1 MLPNTIAV
9 SSTLPRVKNKT
20 YNENDENVSYSKP
33 VGFQKDRKSW
43 PLAQVMECVDLET
56 VSRISSLESEKE
68 TSAVNPITSSHN
80 NCVTLLQTDNLQ
92 PECINELCSDDQ
104 PSNVLKIVLPLVS
117 ENVPLNGHSIA
128 IDHDQFLQE
137 ESSVVSSNNH
147 VQYFPEQCEDVPVY
161 VNKYINNRNHSL
173 PEDNELNRFSSTF
186 EDIKTLLK
194 EGLVDGLDEMPPDF
208 QPPQPPL
215 LYRVSSLPN
224 LLSHDSTKT
233 HHSCSYLT
241 MCATKHELFMNKLC
255 KNIVA
260 KHDMSVQVSTELFK
274 HQNQKIY
281 VDTSC
286 QTEDIF
292 VNCQVNNE
300 VLTQEIYQNDCLKNS
315 NVLKNELKI
324 NMNDKDEIKNNTE
337 EENYT
342 SIDYTNLNV
351 NKKHE
356 HDTTMENDLT
366 GIGYTNIN
374 VYNKELQTND
384 EENDCTDIGYTNVN
398 VFNKELQTNDEK
410 KDCTNIDYTNVNVIN
425 SEYEIKTNEE
435 EDCASFGYSDV
446 NTFNTTNEINANGE
460 DCTSIGYININGFNK
475 DNIITNNEDNFTN
488 VGYTKVTTFNQAC
501 PSKPSDIDYTNM
513 NVVENGNDISVNEK
527 DNLKI
532 GYTSINMFGKGL
544 EGINGEDCVDNGY
557 TNFSLYDKG
566 LDIASNDDCENYA
579 NANVLEEFVNEQ
591 ISLNNTDGDFDS
603 FLFGPLPPSPIEEI
617 VSELPILNGVETKRE
632 NSAPVPFIFNVHKN
646 EPSTSIIKSRSI
658 DAEFSHNFQQH
669 QKIGTRSV
677 QSERRTYPSE
687 VPVSDGYPKPLMLK
701 SSIHPSTIEKLS
713 DISSSLPD
721 TPLLG
726 RCDFP
731 RQYSATGTK
740 TMSQMSNSMSIN
752 MRGAGHGSSIGLG
765 QAMAGAELLH
775 LNGPG
780 RGWYPRQRQFRPVS
794 VEQLDKLASKSPV
807 GHSQWDSR
815 EGHKPVT
822 LPPNLTP
829 KFFHRSPREALRR
842 VTSLLIRK
850 GNTNKSNK
858 SKTVFS
864 SSVIGPHGD
873 ISEEC
878 VTSQSKRGFFKS
890 LWRK

>member
-1 MLPNTIAV
+1 MLPTTIAV

-20 YNENDENVSYSKP
+20 YNENNENISYSKS
-33 VGFQKDRKSW
+33 VDFQKDRKSW
-43 PLAQVMECVDLET
+43 PLAQVMECIDLET
-56 VSRISSLESEKE
+56 VSCISPLESENE
-68 TSAVNPITSSHN
+68 TCAVDPVTSSRN
-80 NCVTLLQTDNLQ
+80 GCVTVLQTDNLQ
-92 PECINELCSDDQ
+92 SECINKLCLDGQ
-104 PSNVLKIVLPLVS
+104 PGNVLKIILPLVS
-117 ENVPLNGHSIA
+117 ENVPLNGHPVAVEHS
-128 IDHDQFLQE
+128 QFFQE
-137 ESSVVSSNNH
+137 QGHIVSSNNH
-147 VQYFPEQCEDVPVY
+147 VQYFPKQCVDTPVY
-161 VNKYINNRNHSL
+161 VNKYVNNRNHSL

-208 QPPQPPL
+208 QPPHPPL

-224 LLSHDSTKT
+224 LLSHDSTKS

-241 MCATKHELFMNKLC
+241 MCATKHELFMNKLS

-260 KHDMSVQVSTELFK
+260 KHDMSIQVSTELFK
-274 HQNQKIY
+274 NQNQKIY

-292 VNCQVNNE
+292 VNCQVNNK
-300 VLTQEIYQNDCLKNS
+300 VLSQEIYQNDS
-315 NVLKNELKI
+315 HKI
-324 NMNDKDEIKNNTE
+324 NNDFKEELEINTNNDDKIKSNIEGNFTG
-337 EENYT
+337 
-342 SIDYTNLNV
+342 IDYSNINV
-351 NKKHE
+351 FNKKLE
-356 HDTTMENDLT
+356 HDTTVEKELS
-366 GIGYTNIN
+366 GIGYTNIT
-374 VYNKELQTND
+374 VFNKELQTNA
-384 EENDCTDIGYTNVN
+384 ENDCTDIGYTN
-398 VFNKELQTNDEK
+398 
-410 KDCTNIDYTNVNVIN
+410 INVIN
-425 SEYEIKTNEE
+425 PEYIIKTNEE
-435 EDCASFGYSDV
+435 EDCASFDYSDV
-446 NTFNTTNEINANGE
+446 NTFNEANKVNANGK
-460 DCTSIGYININGFNK
+460 DCASIGYININVFNK
-475 DNIITNNEDNFTN
+475 DNTKTNNEDGFTN
-488 VGYTKVTTFNQAC
+488 ISYTKIATFNKAC
-501 PSKPSDIDYTNM
+501 EIKPNENCVDIDYTNM
-513 NVVENGNDISVNEK
+513 DVVDNGNKVNVNEK
-527 DNLKI
+527 DDLKI
-532 GYTSINMFGKGL
+532 GYTSIKMFDKGL
-544 EGINGEDCVDNGY
+544 EDKSNGEDCVDIGY

-566 LDIASNDDCENYA
+566 LDIDSNDDCENYA
-579 NANVLEEFVNEQ
+579 NANILEEFVNEQ
-591 ISLNNTDGDFDS
+591 ISLNNIDGDFDS

-617 VSELPILNGVETKRE
+617 VSELPILSGVETKRE
-632 NSAPVPFIFNVHKN
+632 NSAPVPFIFDVHKN

-658 DAEFSHNFQQH
+658 DAEFSHNFHQH

-687 VPVSDGYPKPLMLK
+687 VPVSDGYPKPLRLK
-701 SSIHPSTIEKLS
+701 TSVHPSTIEKLS

-740 TMSQMSNSMSIN
+740 TMTQMSNSMSIN

>member
-68 TSAVNPITSSHN
+68 TSSINPITSSHN
-80 NCVTLLQTDNLQ
+80 NCVTVLQTDNLQ

-117 ENVPLNGHSIA
+117 ESVPLNGHSIA

-137 ESSVVSSNNH
+137 KSSVVSSNNH

-292 VNCQVNNE
+292 VNCQVKNE

-315 NVLKNELKI
+315 NVFKNQLQ
-324 NMNDKDEIKNNTE
+324 MNTIDKDEIKSKME

-351 NKKHE
+351 NKNHE
-356 HDTTMENDLT
+356 HDTTEENNLT

-384 EENDCTDIGYTNVN
+384 EEKDSTD
-398 VFNKELQTNDEK
+398 
-410 KDCTNIDYTNVNVIN
+410 IDYTNVNVIN

-488 VGYTKVTTFNQAC
+488 VSYTKITTFNQAC

-513 NVVENGNDISVNEK
+513 NVVENGNEISVNDE

-566 LDIASNDDCENYA
+566 LDIDSNDDGENYA
-579 NANVLEEFVNEQ
+579 NANILEEFVNEQ

-687 VPVSDGYPKPLMLK
+687 VPVSDGYPKPSMLK

>member
-1 MLPNTIAV
+1 
-9 SSTLPRVKNKT
+9 
-20 YNENDENVSYSKP
+20 
-33 VGFQKDRKSW
+33 
-43 PLAQVMECVDLET
+43 LAQVMECVDLET
-56 VSRISSLESEKE
+56 VTHISSLESEKE
-68 TSAVNPITSSHN
+68 TSAINPITSSHN
-80 NCVTLLQTDNLQ
+80 NCVTVLQTNNLQ
-92 PECINELCSDDQ
+92 PACINELCSDDQ

-117 ENVPLNGHSIA
+117 ESVPLNGHSIA
-128 IDHDQFLQE
+128 IDHNQFLQE
-137 ESSVVSSNNH
+137 ESSVVSSNNR
-147 VQYFPEQCEDVPVY
+147 VQYFPEQCDDMPVY

-315 NVLKNELKI
+315 NVFKNEFQM
-324 NMNDKDEIKNNTE
+324 NTNDKDEIKSNIE
-337 EENYT
+337 EENCT

-351 NKKHE
+351 NKIHE
-356 HDTTMENDLT
+356 HDTIEENDLT

-374 VYNKELQTND
+374 VFNKELQTND
-384 EENDCTDIGYTNVN
+384 DEKDCTDIGYTNVN
-398 VFNKELQTNDEK
+398 VFNKELQTNDEE
-410 KDCTNIDYTNVNVIN
+410 KDFTDISYTNVNVIN
-425 SEYEIKTNEE
+425 SEYEIKTNKE
-435 EDCASFGYSDV
+435 EDCASFGYTDV
-446 NTFNTTNEINANGE
+446 NTFNTTNEINANEE

-488 VGYTKVTTFNQAC
+488 ISYTKITTFNQAC
-501 PSKPSDIDYTNM
+501 TSKPNDIDYTNM
-513 NVVENGNDISVNEK
+513 NVVENENEISVNKE

-544 EGINGEDCVDNGY
+544 EGMNGEDCVDNGY

-566 LDIASNDDCENYA
+566 LDIDSNDDCENYA
-579 NANVLEEFVNEQ
+579 NANILEEFVNEQ

-617 VSELPILNGVETKRE
+617 GK
-632 NSAPVPFIFNVHKN
+632 
-646 EPSTSIIKSRSI
+646 
-658 DAEFSHNFQQH
+658 
-669 QKIGTRSV
+669 
-677 QSERRTYPSE
+677 Y
-687 VPVSDGYPKPLMLK
+687 
-701 SSIHPSTIEKLS
+701 
-713 DISSSLPD
+713 
-721 TPLLG
+721 
-726 RCDFP
+726 
-731 RQYSATGTK
+731 
-740 TMSQMSNSMSIN
+740 
-752 MRGAGHGSSIGLG
+752 
-765 QAMAGAELLH
+765 
-775 LNGPG
+775 
-780 RGWYPRQRQFRPVS
+780 
-794 VEQLDKLASKSPV
+794 
-807 GHSQWDSR
+807 
-815 EGHKPVT
+815 
-822 LPPNLTP
+822 
-829 KFFHRSPREALRR
+829 
-842 VTSLLIRK
+842 
-850 GNTNKSNK
+850 
-858 SKTVFS
+858 
-864 SSVIGPHGD
+864 
-873 ISEEC
+873 
-878 VTSQSKRGFFKS
+878 
-890 LWRK
+890 

>member
-20 YNENDENVSYSKP
+20 YNENDENISCSKP
-33 VGFQKDRKSW
+33 VVFQKDRKSW

-56 VSRISSLESEKE
+56 VSHISSLESEKE
-68 TSAVNPITSSHN
+68 TNAIDPITSSLN
-80 NCVTLLQTDNLQ
+80 SCVTVLQTANLQ
-92 PECINELCSDDQ
+92 SECINKLCLDDQ

-117 ENVPLNGHSIA
+117 ESVPLNNHSIA
-128 IDHDQFLQE
+128 IDHNQFLQE
-137 ESSVVSSNNH
+137 ESPVVSSNNY
-147 VQYFPEQCEDVPVY
+147 VQCFPEECEDIPTH
-161 VNKYINNRNHSL
+161 VNKYVNNRNHSL
-173 PEDNELNRFSSTF
+173 TEDNELNRFSSTF

-224 LLSHDSTKT
+224 LSHDSSKN

-274 HQNQKIY
+274 HQNQKVY

-300 VLTQEIYQNDCLKNS
+300 IMTQKIDQNDDHKNS
-315 NVLKNELKI
+315 NVFKKEHKMNINDKNE
-324 NMNDKDEIKNNTE
+324 IKSNI
-337 EENYT
+337 EENCT
-342 SIDYTNLNV
+342 S
-351 NKKHE
+351 
-356 HDTTMENDLT
+356 
-366 GIGYTNIN
+366 IGYTNIN
-374 VYNKELQTND
+374 INKNHEH
-384 EENDCTDIGYTNVN
+384 DIAIEKDLTGIDYTNIN
-398 VFNKELQTNDEK
+398 VFNKELQTNAE
-410 KDCTNIDYTNVNVIN
+410 KDCTDIDYTNVNVIN
-425 SEYEIKTNEE
+425 SEHEIKTNEE

-446 NTFNTTNEINANGE
+446 NTLNTENEVNANGE
-460 DCTSIGYININGFNK
+460 DCTSIGYININVFNK
-475 DNIITNNEDNFTN
+475 DNIITNNDDGFTN
-488 VGYTKVTTFNQAC
+488 VSYTKITTFSNAC
-501 PSKPSDIDYTNM
+501 ETKPNENCINIDYTNM
-513 NVVENGNDISVNEK
+513 NVVENGNEISVNE
-527 DNLKI
+527 DGNLKI
-532 GYTSINMFGKGL
+532 GYTGINMFDKGL

-566 LDIASNDDCENYA
+566 LDIDSNDDCENYA
-579 NANVLEEFVNEQ
+579 NANILEEFVNEQ

-603 FLFGPLPPSPIEEI
+603 FLFGPLPPSPIEET

-632 NSAPVPFIFNVHKN
+632 NSAPVPFIFNAHKN

-740 TMSQMSNSMSIN
+740 TMTQMSNSMSIN

>member
-9 SSTLPRVKNKT
+9 SSTLPRVKNNACSK
-20 YNENDENVSYSKP
+20 NDENTSYSKS
-33 VGFQKDRKSW
+33 VDFQKDRRSW

-56 VSRISSLESEKE
+56 VSHISPLESENE
-68 TSAVNPITSSHN
+68 TSAVVPITSSHN
-80 NCVTLLQTDNLQ
+80 GCMAVLQTDNLQ
-92 PECINELCSDDQ
+92 SECINELCLDGQ

-117 ENVPLNGHSIA
+117 DNVPFNGHPIA
-128 IDHDQFLQE
+128 IEHNQFFQE
-137 ESSVVSSNNH
+137 EDYVVSSNNH
-147 VQYFPEQCEDVPVY
+147 DQYSPKQCVDMPVY
-161 VNKYINNRNHSL
+161 VNKYVNNRNHSL

-208 QPPQPPL
+208 QPPHPPL

-224 LLSHDSTKT
+224 LISHDSTKS

-241 MCATKHELFMNKLC
+241 MCATKHELFMNNLC

-300 VLTQEIYQNDCLKNS
+300 VLIQEIHQNDFHMIS
-315 NVLKNELKI
+315 NVFKKELEMNTNNE
-324 NMNDKDEIKNNTE
+324 DEIKSNI
-337 EENYT
+337 EENCT
-342 SIDYTNLNV
+342 SIGYININDF
-351 NKKHE
+351 NKKR
-356 HDTTMENDLT
+356 DTSLEKELS
-366 GIGYTNIN
+366 GIGYTNI
-374 VYNKELQTND
+374 
-384 EENDCTDIGYTNVN
+384 N
-398 VFNKELQTNDEK
+398 VFNKELQTNAEN
-410 KDCTNIDYTNVNVIN
+410 DCSDIDYSNINVIN
-425 SEYEIKTNEE
+425 SEYKIKTNEE
-435 EDCASFGYSDV
+435 EDCASIGYSDV
-446 NTFNTTNEINANGE
+446 NTFNKTNEVNANGE
-460 DCTSIGYININGFNK
+460 DRTSIGYININVFNK
-475 DNIITNNEDNFTN
+475 DKLVTNNEDSLTN
-488 VGYTKVTTFNQAC
+488 VSYTKITTFNKAC
-501 PSKPSDIDYTNM
+501 EIKPNDNNVDIDYTNM
-513 NVVENGNDISVNEK
+513 NVVENGNEVDVNEE
-527 DNLKI
+527 DHLKI
-532 GYTSINMFGKGL
+532 GYTNINLFDKAPEGKT
-544 EGINGEDCVDNGY
+544 NGEDCVDIGY

-566 LDIASNDDCENYA
+566 LDIDSNDSCENYA
-579 NANVLEEFVNEQ
+579 NANILEEFVNEQ
-591 ISLNNTDGDFDS
+591 ISLNNIDGDFDS

-617 VSELPILNGVETKRE
+617 VSELPILSGVETKRE
-632 NSAPVPFIFNVHKN
+632 NSAPVPFIFDVHKN

-701 SSIHPSTIEKLS
+701 TSIHPSTIEKLS

-740 TMSQMSNSMSIN
+740 TMTQMSNSMSIN

-873 ISEEC
+873 ITEEC

>member
-9 SSTLPRVKNKT
+9 SSTLPRIKNKT
-20 YNENDENVSYSKP
+20 YNENNENISYSKS
-33 VGFQKDRKSW
+33 VDFQKDRKSW

-56 VSRISSLESEKE
+56 VSHISPLGSENE
-68 TSAVNPITSSHN
+68 TNAVDSINSSHN
-80 NCVTLLQTDNLQ
+80 GCVTVLQTDNLQ
-92 PECINELCSDDQ
+92 SESINELCLDGQ
-104 PSNVLKIVLPLVS
+104 PNNVLKIVLPLVS
-117 ENVPLNGHSIA
+117 ENVPLNSHPIA
-128 IDHDQFLQE
+128 IEHNQFSQE
-137 ESSVVSSNNH
+137 ESYVVSSNND
-147 VQYFPEQCEDVPVY
+147 VQYSPKQCVDMPVY
-161 VNKYINNRNHSL
+161 VNKYVNNRNHSL
-173 PEDNELNRFSSTF
+173 PEDSELNRFSSTF

-194 EGLVDGLDEMPPDF
+194 DGLVDGLDEMPPDF
-208 QPPQPPL
+208 QPPHPPL
-215 LYRVSSLPN
+215 LYKVSSLPN
-224 LLSHDSTKT
+224 LLSYDSTKS

-241 MCATKHELFMNKLC
+241 MCGTKHELFMNKLC
-255 KNIVA
+255 KNVVA

-300 VLTQEIYQNDCLKNS
+300 VLIQEIYQNDCHKNS
-315 NVLKNELKI
+315 NVSKKEPEINTNNE
-324 NMNDKDEIKNNTE
+324 DEIKSNIE
-337 EENYT
+337 EDCN
-342 SIDYTNLNV
+342 SLD
-351 NKKHE
+351 
-356 HDTTMENDLT
+356 
-366 GIGYTNIN
+366 YTNIN
-374 VYNKELQTND
+374 VFNKKHERGTTVEKELSDISYTNSNVFNKELQTNTKIA
-384 EENDCTDIGYTNVN
+384 ENDCTDIGYTNIN
-398 VFNKELQTNDEK
+398 V
-410 KDCTNIDYTNVNVIN
+410 VN
-425 SEYEIKTNEE
+425 SEYKIKTNEK
-435 EDCASFGYSDV
+435 EDCASYGYSEV
-446 NTFNTTNEINANGE
+446 NTFNKTNEVNANGE
-460 DCTSIGYININGFNK
+460 DCTSIGYININVYNK
-475 DNIITNNEDNFTN
+475 DNIITNNENCFNN
-488 VGYTKVTTFNQAC
+488 VSYTKISTFNNKAC
-501 PSKPSDIDYTNM
+501 EVKHNENFVNIDYTNM
-513 NVVENGNDISVNEK
+513 NVVENGNEVNANEE
-527 DNLKI
+527 DNLKVD
-532 GYTSINMFGKGL
+532 YTSINIFDKGL
-544 EGINGEDCVDNGY
+544 EEKTSGEDCVDIGY
-557 TNFSLYDKG
+557 TNFSLYDKE
-566 LDIASNDDCENYA
+566 LNIDSNDDCGNYA
-579 NANVLEEFVNEQ
+579 NANILEEFVNEQ
-591 ISLNNTDGDFDS
+591 ISLNNIDGDFDS

-632 NSAPVPFIFNVHKN
+632 NSAPVPFVFDVYKN

-701 SSIHPSTIEKLS
+701 TSIHPTTIEKLS

-740 TMSQMSNSMSIN
+740 TMTQMSNSRSIN

>member
-20 YNENDENVSYSKP
+20 YNENDENISYSKS
-33 VGFQKDRKSW
+33 VDFQKDRKSW

-56 VSRISSLESEKE
+56 VSCISPLESENE
-68 TSAVNPITSSHN
+68 TCIVDPITSSHN
-80 NCVTLLQTDNLQ
+80 GCVTVLQTDNLQ
-92 PECINELCSDDQ
+92 SECINELCLDGQ

-117 ENVPLNGHSIA
+117 ENVPLNGHPIA
-128 IDHDQFLQE
+128 IEHDQFFQE
-137 ESSVVSSNNH
+137 QGHVVSSNDH
-147 VQYFPEQCEDVPVY
+147 VQYSPKQCVDMPVY

-173 PEDNELNRFSSTF
+173 PEDSELNRFSSTF

-208 QPPQPPL
+208 QPPHPPL

-224 LLSHDSTKT
+224 LLSHDSTKS

-292 VNCQVNNE
+292 VNCHVNNE
-300 VLTQEIYQNDCLKNS
+300 VLTQEIYQNDCHKVNNVFEKELIMNTNNEDKIKS
-315 NVLKNELKI
+315 NI
-324 NMNDKDEIKNNTE
+324 
-337 EENYT
+337 EENCT
-342 SIDYTNLNV
+342 SIGYTNINV
-351 NKKHE
+351 FNKNLE
-356 HDTTMENDLT
+356 HDTSVDKELS

-374 VYNKELQTND
+374 VFNKELQTNA
-384 EENDCTDIGYTNVN
+384 ENDCTDIGYTN
-398 VFNKELQTNDEK
+398 
-410 KDCTNIDYTNVNVIN
+410 INVIN
-425 SEYEIKTNEE
+425 SEYKIKTSEE
-435 EDCASFGYSDV
+435 EDCASFNYSDV
-446 NTFNTTNEINANGE
+446 NTFNKANEVNANGE
-460 DCTSIGYININGFNK
+460 DSASIGYININVFNK
-475 DNIITNNEDNFTN
+475 DNTITNNEDGFTN
-488 VGYTKVTTFNQAC
+488 VSYTKITTFNKAC
-501 PSKPSDIDYTNM
+501 EIKPNENCVDIDYTNM
-513 NVVENGNDISVNEK
+513 NVVENGNEVNVNEK

-532 GYTSINMFGKGL
+532 GYTSNKMFDKGIEGKS
-544 EGINGEDCVDNGY
+544 NGEDCVDIGY

-566 LDIASNDDCENYA
+566 LDIDSNDDCENYA
-579 NANVLEEFVNEQ
+579 NANILEEFVNEQ
-591 ISLNNTDGDFDS
+591 ISLNNIDGDFDS

-617 VSELPILNGVETKRE
+617 VSELPILSSVETKRE
-632 NSAPVPFIFNVHKN
+632 NSAPVPFIFDVHKN

-687 VPVSDGYPKPLMLK
+687 VPVSDGYPKPLKLK
-701 SSIHPSTIEKLS
+701 TSIHPSTIEKLS

-740 TMSQMSNSMSIN
+740 TMTQMSNSMSIN

>member
-20 YNENDENVSYSKP
+20 FNENDENISYSKP
-33 VGFQKDRKSW
+33 VDFQKDRKSW

-56 VSRISSLESEKE
+56 VSCIPSLESGKE
-68 TSAVNPITSSHN
+68 TCVKDPITSTHN
-80 NCVTLLQTDNLQ
+80 SCVTVFQTDNLQ
-92 PECINELCSDDQ
+92 SECTRMNEHESCLDDQ

-117 ENVPLNGHSIA
+117 ESVPLNGHPIA
-128 IDHDQFLQE
+128 IEHNQFLQE
-137 ESSVVSSNNH
+137 DSSVVSSNNH
-147 VQYFPEQCEDVPVY
+147 VQYSPEQCEDMPVY
-161 VNKYINNRNHSL
+161 VNKYVNNRNHSL

-224 LLSHDSTKT
+224 LLSHDSTKN

-274 HQNQKIY
+274 HQNQKTY

-292 VNCQVNNE
+292 VSCQVNNE
-300 VLTQEIYQNDCLKNS
+300 VLAQEIYQNDKNS
-315 NVLKNELKI
+315 NVFKKEIKMNI
-324 NMNDKDEIKNNTE
+324 NDKDKVKSNI
-337 EENYT
+337 EENC
-342 SIDYTNLNV
+342 TN
-351 NKKHE
+351 
-356 HDTTMENDLT
+356 
-366 GIGYTNIN
+366 IGYTNIN
-374 VYNKELQTND
+374 INKNHGTTVEKDL
-384 EENDCTDIGYTNVN
+384 TDIGYTNIN
-398 VFNKELQTNDEK
+398 VFNKELQTNTE
-410 KDCTNIDYTNVNVIN
+410 KDCTDLDYSDVIN
-425 SEYEIKTNEE
+425 SEYEIKTKDE

-446 NTFNTTNEINANGE
+446 NTFNTANEVNVNE
-460 DCTSIGYININGFNK
+460 EECTSIGYININVFNK
-475 DNIITNNEDNFTN
+475 DNIITNNEDCFTN
-488 VGYTKVTTFNQAC
+488 VNYTKITTFNKAC
-501 PSKPSDIDYTNM
+501 ETKPNENCVNIDYTNM
-513 NVVENGNDISVNEK
+513 NVVENGNEVNVNQD

-532 GYTSINMFGKGL
+532 GYTNINTFDKVL
-544 EGINGEDCVDNGY
+544 KVVNGEDCVDNGY

-566 LDIASNDDCENYA
+566 LDIDSNDDCENYA
-579 NANVLEEFVNEQ
+579 NANILEEFVNEQ

-632 NSAPVPFIFNVHKN
+632 NSAPVPFIFDVHKN

-669 QKIGTRSV
+669 HKIGTRSV

-740 TMSQMSNSMSIN
+740 TMTQMSNSMSIN